1 MSAAAASL
9 LTPLL
14 LLVFAAHH
22 ALYYVGCRLPRV
34 TTYPALSQTLVW
46 HRAFSIA
53 LYAAWV
59 WFVLLRQGAGAR
71 GGPRAL
77 LPSTALGWAL
87 GLPLVLLGQALT
99 AASYRALGVQ
109 GIYYGRELG
118 VLPPDAPPVRAFPY
132 DGTVPQPLYTGAVLT
147 LIGAF
152 LIWGLTPTYGLRP
165 PALPV
170 TAALVAL
177 YGVSMTVE
185 TRCAAPP
192 RQRQHQHQQHRPV

>member
-1 MSAAAASL
+1 MLAAL

-14 LLVFAAHH
+14 LLSFAAHH
-22 ALYYVGCRLPRV
+22 ALYYIGCRVPHV
-34 TTYPALSQTLVW
+34 TTYPALSKTLVW

-53 LYAAWV
+53 VYAAWV
-59 WFVLLRQGAGAR
+59 WFVLLRQGAR
-71 GGPRAL
+71 GGARAL

-118 VLPPDAPPVRAFPY
+118 VLSPDAPPVARFPY

-147 LIGAF
+147 LLGAF

-170 TAALVAL
+170 TAALLVL
-177 YGVSMTVE
+177 YGVSMSVE
-185 TRCAAPP
+185 RQCAAPP
-192 RQRQHQHQQHRPV
+192 RRRAAV